1 MVSYRYSYL
10 EMWAR
15 VNHWTLISEILLLP
29 PYFVLVESM
38 QILTPGQGLLAADWL
53 VADLFD

>member
-1 MVSYRYSYL
+1 MLSYRYSYL

-29 PYFVLVESM
+29 PYFVLVESK
-38 QILTPGQGLLAADWL
+38 QILNPGQGSPVAGWL
-53 VADLFD
+53 VVDLFD